1 MRALNA
7 LLQWLRERLRGKVAS
22 VGLSP
27 PGQTFMPATVAVK
40 QATEVGADGTQQGGM
55 GLEFEIN
62 PKHSIIKKV
71 ARLRRR
77 KPQLAGMVAEQL
89 LDNALISAGLL
100 EEGGRDEM
108 VQRVNELMAT
118 LLRAKQAGA

>member
-1 MRALNA
+1 MKPKVCA
-7 LLQWLRERLRGKVAS
+7 LLNRSRSA
-22 VGLSP
+22 
-27 PGQTFMPATVAVK
+27 
-40 QATEVGADGTQQGGM
+40 EVGADGTQQGGM